1 MLDGRGRAI
10 SHRLAE
16 IDELVKGPLGEARLG
31 ALMDERV
38 RLEEQFLEKE
48 GYRAEDDILDIL
60 AGVGLNSVDLD
71 QKVTTLSGG
80 QKSRLALARLLFQ
93 QSQLLL
99 LDEPTNHIDEEA
111 VAWLGRY
118 LSTVPQSVLVI
129 SHVPAFLDRV
139 VSRIL
144 LLENNGEVKS
154 YPGNYSQFVNIR
166 GRALA
171 QQRAATK
178 LQDQLERQKAVI
190 RTAFSHRNFKLQHA
204 REKVVAKLE
213 QQVTAK
219 PKSRH
224 VKISFSTKTP
234 LHTGGGVRARHLQV
248 VRREARAE

>member
-1 MLDGRGRAI
+1 MLDGRGLRAI

-16 IDELVKGPLGEARLG
+16 IDDLVKGPLGEARLG

-38 RLEEQFLEKE
+38 RLEEQYLEKE

-60 AGVGLNSVDLD
+60 AGVGLNTVDLD

-93 QSQLLL
+93 QSKLLL

-111 VAWLGRY
+111 VGWLGRY
-118 LSTVPQSVLVI
+118 LSTVPQSLLVI

-139 VSRIL
+139 VNRIL

-154 YPGNYSQFVNIR
+154 YPGNYSQFLNIR
-166 GRALA
+166 SRQALT

-178 LQDQLERQKAVI
+178 LQDQLERQKGVI
-190 RTAFSHRNFKLQHA
+190 RTAITHRNFKLQHA
-204 REKVVAKLE
+204 ARRSS
-213 QQVTAK
+213 
-219 PKSRH
+219 PSWSSR
-224 VKISFSTKTP
+224 
-234 LHTGGGVRARHLQV
+234 
-248 VRREARAE
+248 